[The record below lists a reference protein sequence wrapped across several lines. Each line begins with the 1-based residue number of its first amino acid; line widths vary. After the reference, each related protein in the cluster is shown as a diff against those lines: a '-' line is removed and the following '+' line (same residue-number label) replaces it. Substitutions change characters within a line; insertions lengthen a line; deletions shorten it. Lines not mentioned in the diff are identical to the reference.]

1 MNIEFFHEA
10 LFDASHHSGGTIAVV
25 AGVIATIV
33 VGSLG
38 FVFSQSPDLKVQQH
52 AASSGATA
60 TAAPT
65 QSQKP
70 TATPSVEDKSG
81 EEQSPQQLEQNQTRP
96 SVRSD
101 GAVSSPQSSASSGA
115 STPSQSSS
123 QVVAP
128 SISPLSNAYQVACYT
143 ACDYLPVLIIYSE
156 PFPEATGTG
165 PLTYSMTG
173 LPTGASFN
181 AVTRKIEFDSATYL
195 NAYGAQTL
203 VLPLS
208 YTATGPGGSM
218 TRTCDVIFS
227 VGTIPPILN
236 GGDPSFSEN

>member
-1 MNIEFFHEA
+1 MK
-10 LFDASHHSGGTIAVV
+10 LFSMPAHHSGGTIAVV

-52 AASSGATA
+52 ATSSGATA

-70 TATPSVEDKSG
+70 TATPSVENKSG

-96 SVRSD
+96 SVRSN

-128 SISPLSNAYQVACYT
+128 SISPLSNAYQVACDT
-143 ACDYLPVLIIYSE
+143 SCDLPGLLTYSE

-181 AVTRKIEFDSATYL
+181 AVTRRIEFHSATYII
-195 NAYGAQTL
+195 AYGAQL
-203 VLPLS
+203 WVLPLS
-208 YTATGPGGSM
+208 YTVTGPGGSM